1 MINKSYSFMYD
12 VLRTLLETL
21 VSLKPLWVSQEHR
34 ELLGAECFLL
44 NVAELMGYEVLW
56 GKRKRD
62 PKEWFKN
69 IPFISVHRWQNQP
82 KPGGVPL
89 FMVLEGSVL
98 HEENMTEQL
107 SSHQEWRVKKQKRK
121 CQPSAHFPLFK
132 FCSTWAPSSQTVFAL
147 QLMSSGDALMST
159 PRSRGF

>member
-1 MINKSYSFMYD
+1 MINKSCSFMYD

-21 VSLKPLWVSQEHR
+21 VSFKLLWVSQEHR

-56 GKRKRD
+56 GKRKRN

-69 IPFISVHRWQNQP
+69 ISFIPVHRWQKQP
-82 KPGGVPL
+82 KPGGVPV

-98 HEENMTEQL
+98 HEENMTERL
-107 SSHQEWRVKKQKRK
+107 SSHQEWRVEKQKRK
-121 CQPSAHFPLFK
+121 CQPPALFPLFK
-132 FCSTWAPSSQTVFAL
+132 FYSTWAPSSQMVFAL
-147 QLMSSGDALMST
+147 QLMGSGNALT
-159 PRSRGF
+159 GTAHSRGF